1 MSNLIPN
8 RFNTNLSNTL
18 LGTLLLALTYLF
30 FSVMELT
37 AKELGQSFN
46 PFQIVFAR
54 YLSQFIILIIIFNK
68 KSILHLKSQFPLLQI
83 LRGAL
88 LLVTTCFMFS
98 GLAYLPF
105 AENIAIYMIGPV
117 ITTILAFF
125 ILKEKISF
133 LQIII
138 VIVGL
143 IGAIIIA
150 DPNSQS
156 FNLAIIFPFLAA
168 LCFAFFTISTKFLNS
183 SDSNQTTLL
192 FTAITGTF
200 LSAPFIIIF
209 WKWPSLNETI
219 LMFCLGLLATI
230 GHFFFIEALKVINAS
245 FAAPFVY
252 LTVMLAAFWG
262 YIIYNEV
269 PNQNTIIG
277 AFLIIIAGLIITQL
291 KKNSK
296 LK

>member
-54 YLSQFIILIIIFNK
+54 YLSQLIILILIFNK
-68 KSILHLKSQFPLLQI
+68 RSILHLKSQYPLLQI
-83 LRGAL
+83 LRGSL

-133 LQIII
+133 LQIIV

-150 DPNSQS
+150 DPNNQS

-269 PNQNTIIG
+269 PNQNTILG

-291 KKNSK
+291 KKRI
-296 LK
+296 

>member
-8 RFNTNLSNTL
+8 SFNTNLSNTL

-37 AKELGQSFN
+37 AKELAQSFN

-54 YLSQFIILIIIFNK
+54 YLSQLIILIIIFNK
-68 KSILHLKSQFPLLQI
+68 RSILHTKSQYPLLQI
-83 LRGAL
+83 LRGSL

-133 LQIII
+133 LQIIV

-150 DPNSQS
+150 NPNSQS

>member
-8 RFNTNLSNTL
+8 RFNANLSNTL
-18 LGTLLLALTYLF
+18 LGTLLLVLTYLF

-54 YLSQFIILIIIFNK
+54 YLSQLIILILIFNK
-68 KSILHLKSQFPLLQI
+68 RSILHLKSQYPLLQI
-83 LRGAL
+83 LRGSL

-133 LQIII
+133 LQIIV

-277 AFLIIIAGLIITQL
+277 AFLIIIAGIIITQL
-291 KKNSK
+291 KKRIQN
-296 LK
+296 

>member
-54 YLSQFIILIIIFNK
+54 YLSQLIILILIFNK
-68 KSILHLKSQFPLLQI
+68 RSILHLKSQYPLLQI
-83 LRGAL
+83 LRGSL

-133 LQIII
+133 LQIIV

-291 KKNSK
+291 KKRIQN
-296 LK
+296 

>member
-1 MSNLIPN
+1 MSNLIPKI
-8 RFNTNLSNTL
+8 FNTNLSNTL
-18 LGTLLLALTYLF
+18 LGTLLLVLTYLF

-54 YLSQFIILIIIFNK
+54 YLSQLIILILIFNK
-68 KSILHLKSQFPLLQI
+68 RSILHLKSQYPLLQI
-83 LRGAL
+83 LRGTL

-133 LQIII
+133 LQIIV

-200 LSAPFIIIF
+200 LSAPFIIFF
-209 WKWPSLNETI
+209 WEWPSLNATI

-277 AFLIIIAGLIITQL
+277 AFLIIIAGFIITKL
-291 KKNSK
+291 KKRIQN
-296 LK
+296 

>member
-54 YLSQFIILIIIFNK
+54 YLSQLIILIIIFNK
-68 KSILHLKSQFPLLQI
+68 KSILHLKSQYPLLQI

-133 LQIII
+133 LQIIV

-183 SDSNQTTLL
+183 SDTNQTTLL

-277 AFLIIIAGLIITQL
+277 AFLIIIAGLIITQI
-291 KKNSK
+291 KKRIQN
-296 LK
+296 

>member
-1 MSNLIPN
+1 MSNFIPN
-8 RFNTNLSNTL
+8 KFNTNLSNTL
-18 LGTLLLALTYLF
+18 LGTLLLVLTYLF

-54 YLSQFIILIIIFNK
+54 YLSQLIILIIIFNK
-68 KSILHLKSQFPLLQI
+68 RSILHTKSQYPLLQI
-83 LRGAL
+83 LRGSL

-133 LQIII
+133 LQIIV

-277 AFLIIIAGLIITQL
+277 AFLIIIAGFIITKL
-291 KKNSK
+291 KKRIQN
-296 LK
+296 

>member
-54 YLSQFIILIIIFNK
+54 YLSQLIILILIFNK
-68 KSILHLKSQFPLLQI
+68 RSILHLKSQYPLLQI
-83 LRGAL
+83 LRGTL

-133 LQIII
+133 LQIIV

-168 LCFAFFTISTKFLNS
+168 LCFALFTISTKFLNS
-183 SDSNQTTLL
+183 SDKNQTTLL
-192 FTAITGTF
+192 FTAISGTF
-200 LSAPFIIIF
+200 LSAPFIIFF
-209 WKWPSLNETI
+209 WKWPSLYATI

-252 LTVMLAAFWG
+252 LTVLLAAFWG

-291 KKNSK
+291 KKRIQN
-296 LK
+296 

>member
-54 YLSQFIILIIIFNK
+54 YLSQLIILIIIFNK
-68 KSILHLKSQFPLLQI
+68 KSILHLKSQYPLLQI
-83 LRGAL
+83 LRGTL

-133 LQIII
+133 LQIIV

-277 AFLIIIAGLIITQL
+277 AFLIIIAGFIITKL
-291 KKNSK
+291 KKRIQN
-296 LK
+296 

>member
-1 MSNLIPN
+1 MSNFIPN
-8 RFNTNLSNTL
+8 KFNTNLSNTL
-18 LGTLLLALTYLF
+18 LGTLLLVLTYLF

-54 YLSQFIILIIIFNK
+54 YLSQLIILIIIFNK
-68 KSILHLKSQFPLLQI
+68 KSILHLKSQYPLLQI
-83 LRGAL
+83 LRGTL

-133 LQIII
+133 LQIIV

-291 KKNSK
+291 KKRIQN
-296 LK
+296 

>member
-54 YLSQFIILIIIFNK
+54 YLSQLIILIIIFNK
-68 KSILHLKSQFPLLQI
+68 KSILHLKSQYPLLQI
-83 LRGAL
+83 LRGTL

-133 LQIII
+133 LQIIV

-291 KKNSK
+291 KKRIQN
-296 LK
+296 

>member
-1 MSNLIPN
+1 MSNFILN
-8 RFNTNLSNTL
+8 KFNTNLSNTL
-18 LGTLLLALTYLF
+18 LGTLLLVLTYLF

-54 YLSQFIILIIIFNK
+54 YLSQLIILIIIFNK
-68 KSILHLKSQFPLLQI
+68 RSILHLKSQYPLLQI
-83 LRGAL
+83 LRGSL

-133 LQIII
+133 LQIIV

-200 LSAPFIIIF
+200 LSAPFIIFF
-209 WKWPSLNETI
+209 WKWPSLNATI

-252 LTVMLAAFWG
+252 LTVLLAAFWG

-277 AFLIIIAGLIITQL
+277 AFLIIIAGFIITKL
-291 KKNSK
+291 KKRIQN
-296 LK
+296 

>member
-8 RFNTNLSNTL
+8 RYNTNLPNTL

-54 YLSQFIILIIIFNK
+54 YLSQLIILIIIFNK
-68 KSILHLKSQFPLLQI
+68 RSILHTKSQYPLLQI

-133 LQIII
+133 LQIIV

-277 AFLIIIAGLIITQL
+277 AFLIIIAGIIITQL
-291 KKNSK
+291 KKRIQN
-296 LK
+296 

>member
-1 MSNLIPN
+1 MSNFIPN
-8 RFNTNLSNTL
+8 KFNTNLSNTL
-18 LGTLLLALTYLF
+18 LGTLLLVLTYLF

-54 YLSQFIILIIIFNK
+54 YLSQLIILIIIFNK
-68 KSILHLKSQFPLLQI
+68 KSILHLKSQYPLLQI
-83 LRGAL
+83 LRGTL

-133 LQIII
+133 LQIIV

-277 AFLIIIAGLIITQL
+277 AFLIIIAGFIITQL
-291 KKNSK
+291 KKRIQN
-296 LK
+296 

>member
-1 MSNLIPN
+1 MSDLIPN

-18 LGTLLLALTYLF
+18 LGTLLLVLTYLF

-54 YLSQFIILIIIFNK
+54 YLSQLIILIIIFNK
-68 KSILHLKSQFPLLQI
+68 KSTLHLKSQYPLLQI
-83 LRGAL
+83 LRGTL

-133 LQIII
+133 LQIIV

-252 LTVMLAAFWG
+252 LTVMLATFWG

-277 AFLIIIAGLIITQL
+277 AFLIIIAGMIITQL
-291 KKNSK
+291 KKRIQN
-296 LK
+296 